1 MQRLIVLAL
10 LAAAG
15 AAQAQAFQ
23 ESGKLLAIQQKK
35 YSLVHELD
43 IGGMFEPQD
52 AFSKGLALEGAYTW
66 HFGDDL
72 SWEVLRGG
80 YIAQLDS
87 GLKSQLI
94 NQFGVA
100 PTAIDLLQY
109 YLTSSL
115 VWSPLYGKFALRNA
129 SVVHA
134 EAFVTAGG
142 ALGHFTSS
150 FREGPELGVG
160 VRVFLSQRLS
170 MRFDARDAVF
180 LHKET
185 DGSLVKQV
193 IFLSI
198 GLSISLGGNGG

>member
-15 AAQAQAFQ
+15 AAQAQD
-23 ESGKLLAIQQKK
+23 SGKLLAIQQKK

-66 HFGDDL
+66 HFGDDF

-80 YIAQLDS
+80 YVGQLDS
-87 GLKSQLI
+87 GLKGQLI

-100 PTAIDLLQY
+100 PTSFELLQY
-109 YLTSSL
+109 YVATSL
-115 VWSPLYGKFALRNA
+115 MWSPLYGKFALRNA

-160 VRVFLSQRLS
+160 LRVFLSQRLS
-170 MRFDARDAVF
+170 VRFDARDAVF

-185 DGSLVKQV
+185 DGSLVKQI

>member
-10 LAAAG
+10 LAATG
-15 AAQAQAFQ
+15 AAQAQ
-23 ESGKLLAIQQKK
+23 ESGRLLAIQQKK
-35 YSLVHELD
+35 FSLVHELD
-43 IGGMFEPQD
+43 VGGMFEPQD

-72 SWEVLRGG
+72 SWEVVRGG
-80 YIAQLDS
+80 YIKQLDS
-87 GLKSQLI
+87 GLKAQLI

-100 PTAIDLLQY
+100 PTAIELLEY
-109 YLTSSL
+109 YVSSSL
-115 VWSPLYGKFALRNA
+115 MWSPLYGKFALRNA